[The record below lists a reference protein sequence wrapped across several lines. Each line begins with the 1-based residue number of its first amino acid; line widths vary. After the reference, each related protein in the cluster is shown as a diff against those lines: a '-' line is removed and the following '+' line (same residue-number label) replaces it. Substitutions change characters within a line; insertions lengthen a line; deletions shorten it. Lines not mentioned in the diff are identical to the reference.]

1 MNFLLSRA
9 ARSKCF
15 TLKDRAKEKCV
26 LSAKWA
32 NRRGIMAGGGEVNLQ
47 YSKLETFF
55 VFNLLIIIYYL
66 P

>member
-15 TLKDRAKEKCV
+15 TLKDRAKEKCF
-26 LSAKWA
+26 LST

-47 YSKLETFF
+47 YSKLEIFF
-55 VFNLLIIIYYL
+55 VFNLLIIISYL

>member
-1 MNFLLSRA
+1 MNFLLSRV

-26 LSAKWA
+26 WSA
-32 NRRGIMAGGGEVNLQ
+32 NRRGIMAGGGGVNLQ
-47 YSKLETFF
+47 YSKLEIIF

>member
-1 MNFLLSRA
+1 MNFLLPRA

-15 TLKDRAKEKCV
+15 TLKDRAKEYKEKCV
-26 LSAKWA
+26 LSA

-47 YSKLETFF
+47 YSKLEIFF

>member
-9 ARSKCF
+9 VRSKCF
-15 TLKDRAKEKCV
+15 TLKDSAKEKCV
-26 LSAKWA
+26 LSA
-32 NRRGIMAGGGEVNLQ
+32 NRRGIMAGGGKVNLQ
-47 YSKLETFF
+47 YSKLEIFF